1 MTQILTD
8 NEIPTVFFNCPAEIK
23 EIKESAFGTDNYV
36 TQKFTEITEIYRFA
50 SVRSLVPK
58 ALSVIS
64 VNFCV
69 TIKFLLFPLFL
80 RDFKFVKLV

>member
-8 NEIPTVFFNCPAEIK
+8 NEISTVFFNCPA

-36 TQKFTEITEIYRFA
+36 TRKFTEITEIYRFA

-58 ALSVIS
+58 VLSVIS